1 MFERYTDRAHQAVV
15 LAQEEARM
23 LGHDY
28 IGTEHIL
35 LGLIYEG
42 RGIAATA
49 MESLGVDIE
58 LARRRVEEIVGRGQ
72 AAAPG
77 SMPFTPQAKK
87 TLQLALREAMHLG
100 HSYVGTEHI
109 LLGLVR
115 LDEGPAA
122 QLLASLGADPNIVRQ
137 QVIVLLHGHE
147 GRPGPTPG
155 IRSHDKAGRGKRKLL
170 PQILTRL
177 DAMEQRLAALEHR
190 VGTGPD
196 TSDLDQRIAQ
206 VRRDKESAI
215 DTQDFETAAALRDTE
230 SQLVG
235 ERALLQRDWAAL
247 YLDLP
252 SLSTEVERLRELL
265 RQHGIEPRDG
275 AA

>member
-58 LARRRVEEIVGRGQ
+58 VARRRVEEIVGRGQ
-72 AAAPG
+72 AAASG

-115 LDEGPAA
+115 LDDGPAA

-137 QVIVLLHGHE
+137 QVIVLL
-147 GRPGPTPG
+147 
-155 IRSHDKAGRGKRKLL
+155 
-170 PQILTRL
+170 
-177 DAMEQRLAALEHR
+177 
-190 VGTGPD
+190 
-196 TSDLDQRIAQ
+196 
-206 VRRDKESAI
+206 
-215 DTQDFETAAALRDTE
+215 
-230 SQLVG
+230 
-235 ERALLQRDWAAL
+235 
-247 YLDLP
+247 
-252 SLSTEVERLRELL
+252 
-265 RQHGIEPRDG
+265 
-275 AA
+275 